1 MKSNNIIMGVLV
13 AVIAVMGV
21 AFAAFSTT
29 LTINGSATIDSN
41 WNITFTAGTC
51 TAVSKDAN
59 AESNG
64 TVSVSGTTA
73 TVTAN
78 MMSPGDT
85 LACTVIV
92 NNEGSLAAVRDS
104 WAITKAVTNSDAYEV
119 TATAPTVATL
129 AAGTGTETL
138 TINVTYKDVTA
149 KPTGSAT
156 FTGTATYK
164 QAGV

>member
-51 TAVSKDAN
+51 TAVSKDAK

-73 TVTAN
+73 TVVAN

-104 WAITKAVTNSDAYEV
+104 WSITKAVTNSDAYEV
-119 TATAPTVATL
+119 TATAPTAATL

>member
-1 MKSNNIIMGVLV
+1 MKTNNIIMGVLV

-29 LTINGSATIDSN
+29 LTISGTAEIDSN

-51 TAVSKDAN
+51 TPVSKDA
-59 AESNG
+59 AAPSSG

-78 MMSPGDT
+78 MSSPGDT

-92 NNEGSLAAVRDS
+92 NNAGSLAAVRES
-104 WAITKAVTNSDAYEV
+104 WQMTEAVSNATAYTV
-119 TATAPTVATL
+119 TADAATNETLAPT
-129 AAGTGTETL
+129 TGTETL

-156 FTGTATYK
+156 FKAVAVYK